1 MFAMSRKYLHYVY
14 QWITKLLL
22 IHGKY
27 EAQTITDALRIVRL
41 KLLKCAGIALFTVTS
56 SLTVF
61 TIMQFK
67 SYAFSVYGYKNIILQ

>member
-1 MFAMSRKYLHYVY
+1 MNHQIFIAEKYM
-14 QWITKLLL
+14 LLV
-22 IHGKY
+22 
-27 EAQTITDALRIVRL
+27 ITDALRIVRL

-67 SYAFSVYGYKNIILQ
+67 SYAFSVYGYKNTILQ